1 MGETLNPVSCSLIP
15 RFLFFGSCFPIQG
28 KGCGNQGVG
37 DHGSH
42 AKYTH
47 HDEDLSRAMENL
59 PEVKEK
65 GSPIGKKKEN

>member
-1 MGETLNPVSCSLIP
+1 MQQAGGGAGHWLRV
-15 RFLFFGSCFPIQG
+15 QG
-28 KGCGNQGVG
+28 AG

-65 GSPIGKKKEN
+65 GSPIGKEKEN

>member
-1 MGETLNPVSCSLIP
+1 MRGT
-15 RFLFFGSCFPIQG
+15 GSGCREQG
-28 KGCGNQGVG
+28 AE

-59 PEVKEK
+59 LEVKEK
-65 GSPIGKKKEN
+65 RFPIGKEKEN

>member
-1 MGETLNPVSCSLIP
+1 MVERLKLGHLKIAGDTRIPVQEP
-15 RFLFFGSCFPIQG
+15 R
-28 KGCGNQGVG
+28 CGARVRGGG

-59 PEVKEK
+59 LEEKEK
-65 GSPIGKKKEN
+65 RFPIGKEKEN

>member
-1 MGETLNPVSCSLIP
+1 MQEP
-15 RFLFFGSCFPIQG
+15 RCGARVRGAGCREQG
-28 KGCGNQGVG
+28 AE

-59 PEVKEK
+59 LEVKEK
-65 GSPIGKKKEN
+65 RFPIGKEKQN